1 MTKLLKSEDCN
12 INDLP
17 GGRVV
22 ARSDSQVQAGQV
34 CKFFYFLPFA
44 HVRKPDMD
52 IFRLALDIAQVPTQ
66 QGGRMY
72 YKPQRIT
79 REMIENLRQLS
90 AFDPGHLLLSAY
102 ETGSDMRD
110 LLDREGHGMRAVKA
124 VALFC
129 YQVEKW
135 IGAFAAA
142 LGGPEEQM
150 IAHSDLACSV
160 KGAQRKELDDESRR
174 TDV

>member
-79 REMIENLRQLS
+79 REMIENLRQLNP
-90 AFDPGHLLLSAY
+90 FDPKQLLLSAY

-110 LLDREGHGMRAVKA
+110 LLDREG
-124 VALFC
+124 
-129 YQVEKW
+129 Q
-135 IGAFAAA
+135 GAFAAA